1 MKNYRDW
8 KFIHIELTSSVFLRK
23 GGLSVDYRILSHRIA
38 NIIEQIH
45 AIGGDVSQVKIEVAA
60 SPQQI
65 AQCENQLGCK
75 LPESFKQVLVAF
87 SSALYFRWVFPDDF
101 QLVGELDGIFSGM
114 LHWDLGLLKEI
125 NDNKNA
131 WITKVFSD
139 PENDYD
145 KIWHHTLAFYEV
157 GNGDFIAFDLVE
169 NSSDACV
176 IYLSHDDGQG
186 HGYKLADNFIDFLEK
201 WSSVAFVGG
210 EDWQW
215 LSFTS
220 NAQSGLL
227 PESQCAKSFR
237 SLLKCTI

>member
-1 MKNYRDW
+1 M
-8 KFIHIELTSSVFLRK
+8 
-23 GGLSVDYRILSHRIA
+23 DYRMLEHRIA
-38 NIIEQIH
+38 NIVERMH
-45 AIGGDVSQVKIEVAA
+45 AIGGDVSQVKIEAAA
-60 SPQQI
+60 SSQQI

-75 LPESFKQVLVAF
+75 LPKSFKKVLLEF
-87 SSALYFRWVFPDDF
+87 SSALYLRWVFPDDF
-101 QLVGELDGIFSGM
+101 QLDGELDGIFSGM

-145 KIWHHTLAFYEV
+145 KVWHYTLAFYEV
-157 GNGDFIAFDLVE
+157 GNGDYIAFDLVE
-169 NSSDACV
+169 NSLDACV
-176 IYLSHDDGQG
+176 IYLSHDDGEG
-186 HGYKLADNFIDFLEK
+186 HGYKLADNFIDFLET
-201 WSSVAFVGG
+201 WSRIAFVGG

-215 LSFTS
+215 VAFTA

-237 SLLKCTI
+237 SLLKLTI